1 MFPDLSNEDD
11 FPGKTISMR
20 QTPDGSEF
28 WLMGQLGEIKKVDAD
43 DLGDIV
49 TVVDISANG
58 VFYEAYE
65 EARTMVS
72 G

>member
-1 MFPDLSNEDD
+1 MFPDLSSAND
-11 FPGKTISMR
+11 FPAKTISMR

-28 WLMGQLGEIKKVDAD
+28 WLMGQQGEIKKVDSD
-43 DLGDIV
+43 ELDKIE
-49 TVVDISANG
+49 TVVDISENG

-65 EARTMVS
+65 EARTTVS